1 MKDHH
6 IRVPILGVSREV
18 ALFRCILILSKTA
31 TNRNDLERT
40 GLLAPLLE

>member
-6 IRVPILGVSREV
+6 VRVPILGVGREV
-18 ALFRCILILSKTA
+18 ALFRCILILSKTT

-40 GLLAPLLE
+40 VLLVPLLE